1 MKITQETKP
10 VRVWTLRQYG
20 LLSVSFSAFIE
31 EKEGIFTC
39 EFFQLEPGEWGYE
52 IILEKLI
59 REKYSQ
65 SKVEELICDHLSE
78 DGSKEHE
85 SEWKEFQEY
94 RKKAKKEAREIFE
107 YGSKELS
114 LKEITY

>member
-1 MKITQETKP
+1 MEITQSTKP
-10 VRVWTLRQYG
+10 IRVCIARQYG
-20 LLSVSFSAFIE
+20 LLVVSFSAFIE
-31 EKEGIFTC
+31 EKEGVFTY
-39 EFFQLEPGEWGYE
+39 EFLQLEPGEWGYDKV
-52 IILEKLI
+52 LEKLI

-65 SKVEELICDHLSE
+65 SKVEALICNYLSE

-85 SEWKEFQEY
+85 NEWKEFQEY

-114 LKEITY
+114 LKEMTY